1 MTSLVIRGTIK
12 KKCNHFHMHYFCIK
26 HNVPGISNLLVQHG
40 LLVPPAEVLEDD
52 LVHQPESS
60 EVQNVP

>member
-1 MTSLVIRGTIK
+1 
-12 KKCNHFHMHYFCIK
+12 MHYFCIK

-40 LLVPPAEVLEDD
+40 LLVSPAEVLEDD

-60 EVQNVP
+60 EVQNMP